1 MGPTD
6 NRTVPLKYRLEEFSP
21 MSISKNDLKKK
32 KAGKEE
38 KLASLEKQAASG
50 SERAK
55 KKLVKEK
62 RK

>member
-1 MGPTD
+1 
-6 NRTVPLKYRLEEFSP
+6 
-21 MSISKNDLKKK
+21 MSISKNDMQKK
-32 KAGKEE
+32 KAQRGE
-38 KLASLEKQAASG
+38 KIAKLEAEAASG

>member
-1 MGPTD
+1 M
-6 NRTVPLKYRLEEFSP
+6 YRIKEFGH